1 MTAEVKLTIDLTNV
15 EQRKLLNALFDL
27 VGNNEKRPEAPA
39 KAPAKA
45 AKEVRETEEKAKP
58 AKGADKP
65 ATKAAAVVDKTAKAV
80 GINDIRAL
88 VSQKAATHRQ
98 ELKAKL
104 TELGAKNV
112 TTLDKA
118 KYTEFAE
125 YLKAL

>member
-27 VGNNEKRPEAPA
+27 MGNNEITPDTAPA

-45 AKEVRETEEKAKP
+45 PEKAKKNVREP
-58 AKGADKP
+58 EKEKKATTGADKP
-65 ATKAAAVVDKTAKAV
+65 ATKEAAIT
-80 GINDIRAL
+80 INDIRSL

>member
-1 MTAEVKLTIDLTNV
+1 MTTEVKLTIDLTNV

-27 VGNNEKRPEAPA
+27 MGNNEKKSETKTKTAT
-39 KAPAKA
+39 KAEKG
-45 AKEVRETEEKAKP
+45 VRETKAKEKATT
-58 AKGADKP
+58 GADKP
-65 ATKAAAVVDKTAKAV
+65 TTNKAAIT
-80 GINDIRAL
+80 INDIRSL

>member
-27 VGNNEKRPEAPA
+27 MGNNEITPDAA
-39 KAPAKA
+39 KAPTKA
-45 AKEVRETEEKAKP
+45 PEKAKKNVREP
-58 AKGADKP
+58 EKEKKATTGADKP
-65 ATKAAAVVDKTAKAV
+65 ATKEAAIT
-80 GINDIRAL
+80 INDIRSL

>member
-1 MTAEVKLTIDLTNV
+1 MTAEVKITIDLTNV

-27 VGNNEKRPEAPA
+27 MGNNAKQDAPAEAPEKA
-39 KAPAKA
+39 KKN
-45 AKEVRETEEKAKP
+45 VRETKAKEKAT
-58 AKGADKP
+58 KGADKP
-65 ATKAAAVVDKTAKAV
+65 TTKEAAIT
-80 GINDIRAL
+80 INDIRRL

>member
-27 VGNNEKRPEAPA
+27 MGNNEKRPEVPA
-39 KAPAKA
+39 KAPEKA
-45 AKEVRETEEKAKP
+45 PEKAKKNVREP
-58 AKGADKP
+58 EKEKKATTGADKP
-65 ATKAAAVVDKTAKAV
+65 ATKEAAIT
-80 GINDIRAL
+80 INDIRSL

>member
-27 VGNNEKRPEAPA
+27 VGNNEITPDAKQEAPA
-39 KAPAKA
+39 KAPEKAK
-45 AKEVRETEEKAKP
+45 KEVREPEKEKKATN
-58 AKGADKP
+58 GADKP
-65 ATKAAAVVDKTAKAV
+65 TANKAAIT
-80 GINDIRAL
+80 INDIRSL

>member
-1 MTAEVKLTIDLTNV
+1 MTAEVKITIDLTNV

-27 VGNNEKRPEAPA
+27 MGNNEKKSETKQEAPA
-39 KAPAKA
+39 EAPEKAKTN
-45 AKEVRETEEKAKP
+45 VRETKAKEKAT
-58 AKGADKP
+58 KGADKP
-65 ATKAAAVVDKTAKAV
+65 TTKEAAIT
-80 GINDIRAL
+80 INDIRRL
-88 VSQKAATHRQ
+88 VSQKAATHRH

-125 YLKAL
+125 YLTAL

>member
-27 VGNNEKRPEAPA
+27 VGNKATDWTPAPEDVETSTAPA

-45 AKEVRETEEKAKP
+45 KKIVREPEKEK
-58 AKGADKP
+58 ADKP
-65 ATKAAAVVDKTAKAV
+65 ATKEADVT
-80 GINDIRAL
+80 INDIRSL

-118 KYTEFAE
+118 KYVEFAE

>member
-15 EQRKLLNALFDL
+15 EQRNLLNALFDL

-65 ATKAAAVVDKTAKAV
+65 ATKAAAIT
-80 GINDIRAL
+80 INDIRSL
-88 VSQKAATHRQ
+88 VSQKAATHRH
-98 ELKAKL
+98 EIKAKL

-125 YLKAL
+125 YLEAL

>member
-27 VGNNEKRPEAPA
+27 MGNNEKRPE
-39 KAPAKA
+39 
-45 AKEVRETEEKAKP
+45 KAKKNAREP
-58 AKGADKP
+58 EKEKKATTGADKP
-65 ATKAAAVVDKTAKAV
+65 ATKEAAIT
-80 GINDIRAL
+80 INDIRSL

-98 ELKAKL
+98 ELKTKL

>member
-27 VGNNEKRPEAPA
+27 MGNNEITPEAPT
-39 KAPAKA
+39 KAP
-45 AKEVRETEEKAKP
+45 EKAKKNVREP
-58 AKGADKP
+58 EKEKKATTGADKP
-65 ATKAAAVVDKTAKAV
+65 ATKEAAIT
-80 GINDIRAL
+80 INDIRSL

>member
-27 VGNNEKRPEAPA
+27 VGNNEITPDTKREVQA
-39 KAPAKA
+39 KAPEKAK
-45 AKEVRETEEKAKP
+45 KEVRKPAEKEKATKGANTP
-58 AKGADKP
+58 AAKGA
-65 ATKAAAVVDKTAKAV
+65 TIT
-80 GINDIRAL
+80 ITDIRKL
-88 VSQKAATHRQ
+88 VSEKAATHRQ

-118 KYTEFAE
+118 KYAEFAE
-125 YLKAL
+125 YLNTL